1 MTDNQR
7 LSLGSYLILRPPL
20 SVVSCFVILHYAYAQ
35 CLSFYICRL
44 DEIEILMQDLDR
56 ANQVGNYI
64 YISLIYISVV
74 RVCYVLLLYSPP
86 SLYRPISSFFFLH
99 PVHFLFFEG
108 RVPLCS
114 EYLIKAL

>member
-1 MTDNQR
+1 MHTLN
-7 LSLGSYLILRPPL
+7 
-20 SVVSCFVILHYAYAQ
+20 V
-35 CLSFYICRL
+35 SFYICRL

-74 RVCYVLLLYSPP
+74 RVCYVLLLYSPQP
-86 SLYRPISSFFFLH
+86 LYRPISFFS
-99 PVHFLFFEG
+99 PSRPFLFFEG